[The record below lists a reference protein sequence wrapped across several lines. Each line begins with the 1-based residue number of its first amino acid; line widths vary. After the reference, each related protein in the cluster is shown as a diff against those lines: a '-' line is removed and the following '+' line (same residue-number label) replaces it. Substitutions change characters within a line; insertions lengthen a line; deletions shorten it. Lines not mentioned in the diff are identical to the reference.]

1 MAMDGDEDIVMGDA
15 SPTIAKLP
23 SSQQASAAN
32 LNGRA
37 DPVLGPS
44 PLAQSLRVPVP
55 PSAQSQT
62 VRETS
67 SAADSRPISPQGLVK
82 SAEEYPGY
90 PIPEFLERADS
101 LIEENSDIEEEEEEE
116 DTTGLPLAQLPSG
129 LCYDVR
135 MRWHCEVRP
144 TADVHPEDPR
154 RIYYIYKELCRAG
167 LVDDPEA
174 AKPIASRP
182 LKRIHARKATEEEI
196 SLVHTTEHFMF
207 VQSTKGMAA
216 ALLIWY
222 EQRLIWH
229 SHV

>member
-15 SPTIAKLP
+15 SPTIPKLP

-32 LNGRA
+32 LNGKA

-67 SAADSRPISPQGLVK
+67 SAADSRPMSPQGMVK
-82 SAEEYPGY
+82 PAEVYPGY

-101 LIEENSDIEEEEEEE
+101 LIEENSDIEEEE

-207 VQSTKGMAA
+207 VQSTKGMTAA
-216 ALLIWY
+216 FWY
-222 EQRLIWH
+222 GMDI
-229 SHV
+229 S